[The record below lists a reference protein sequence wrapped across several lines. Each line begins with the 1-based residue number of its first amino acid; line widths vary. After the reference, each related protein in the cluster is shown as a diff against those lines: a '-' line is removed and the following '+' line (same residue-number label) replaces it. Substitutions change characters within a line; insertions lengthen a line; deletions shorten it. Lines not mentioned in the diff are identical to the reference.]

1 MIKENKGQGYYYSEN
16 KRREQGTFEFQTQAH
31 YQQAT
36 HPTKMFHG
44 IIFFKLYVILASKR

>member
-36 HPTKMFHG
+36 HPTKTFYG
-44 IIFFKLYVILASKR
+44 IIFFKLYVILASPR